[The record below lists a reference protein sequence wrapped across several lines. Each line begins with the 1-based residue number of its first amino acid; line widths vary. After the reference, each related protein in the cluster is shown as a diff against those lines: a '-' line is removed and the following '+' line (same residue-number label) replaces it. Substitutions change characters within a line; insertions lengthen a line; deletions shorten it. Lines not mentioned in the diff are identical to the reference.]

1 MDEIKIPPKEMQN
14 KSEDEKYLVTSVTS
28 EENSKEYFL
37 YSDGNLY
44 EKDNEGNLIRLDNI
58 SPESKKIAEKIL
70 QNFKP
75 GKTDVIHP
83 EKGKNVNSRKKEIDV
98 DYPEL

>member
-14 KSEDEKYLVTSVTS
+14 KSEDEKYLVTSVIS
-28 EENSKEYFL
+28 EENKKEYFL

-44 EKDNEGNLIRLDNI
+44 EKDNEGNLVRLDNV
-58 SPESKKIAEKIL
+58 SPESKKIAEKIMK
-70 QNFKP
+70 NFRP
-75 GKTDVIHP
+75 GKTDVVENNSP
-83 EKGKNVNSRKKEIDV
+83 QNNKPKNIDV